1 MTHRAKPWERGLFGR
16 LRRDA
21 SEVWESY
28 IDAPFVRALGAGTL
42 PREDFRAYLV
52 QDYLYL
58 NQFAR
63 AYALAAYKAPDLAG
77 MRRAARS
84 MSTIVDVEAALHVSL
99 CTEWGMDEAEM
110 AATPETLATLA
121 YTRFL
126 IERGVSGD
134 ALDLMVAMSACV
146 MGYAEIG
153 DRLRAQGGIDNHPY
167 AAWINTYA
175 GEAYQAIADEESD
188 VLDALGARLGAEARY
203 DLLLAEFTTA
213 SRLEAAFWT
222 GAA

>member
-1 MTHRAKPWERGLFGR
+1 MKPWERGLFGR
-16 LRRDA
+16 LRHDA
-21 SEVWESY
+21 SVVWKSY
-28 IDAPFVRALGAGTL
+28 IDAPFVRALGDGSL

-58 NQFAR
+58 NHFAR

-99 CTEWGMDEAEM
+99 CAEWGMTEAEM

-126 IERGVSGD
+126 IERGLSGD

-153 DRLRAQGGIDNHPY
+153 DRLRERGAVENHPY
-167 AAWINTYA
+167 ASWINTYA
-175 GEAYQAIADEESD
+175 GSDYQAIAEEEAD
-188 VLDALGARLGAEARY
+188 ALDALGARLGAEARY
-203 DLLLAEFTTA
+203 EILLAEFTTA